1 MTFNVPDKHCSLLW
15 SLWCKNVKWLSGF
28 RTHYCPPLWMFTC
41 SSSAQL
47 IKQEYVCV
55 CVCVCTPYLSVE
67 TIKLSV
73 HYQCCE
79 PLPLHDNTRNSACTS
94 CLIHCSYHTS
104 QTSHDQLLL
113 PVSQVTKLGKKHVG
127 DGAEVLFCFILTEL
141 HEDQLSVS
149 DIGRAAN
156 HQSSFLWKW
165 SWQLESSFLTN

>member
-1 MTFNVPDKHCSLLW
+1 MRSNYFLAAI
-15 SLWCKNVKWLSGF
+15 
-28 RTHYCPPLWMFTC
+28 
-41 SSSAQL
+41 SSSIGHSDGGPVSWLVCWSVHKILQ
-47 IKQEYVCV
+47 IWHEGQMCVCV
-55 CVCVCTPYLSVE
+55 CVCVCTPHLSVE

-73 HYQCCE
+73 HYRCCE

-94 CLIHCSYHTS
+94 CLTHCSYHTT